1 MLVKRVS
8 LILLLW
14 LFFSGS
20 PAIPV
25 VDTGLG
31 SIKDSLLWKIEQTHK
46 PVEKVNLYLKLI
58 EQLMY
63 NQPSVALGYGEQA
76 LQLAKDGNLT
86 ICMPALLNR
95 MADIRKGMTDYQT
108 ALDLASR
115 AMEMASGQENLREM
129 AESHRIIGILYT
141 DLGDYQQS
149 SGHLFE
155 CLKLIEQTGDHSA
168 IARAYNSIGYLC
180 FEQQNFE
187 KALEYYIQALDICR
201 KSADFPGISRGLNN
215 VAAIYFETNRN
226 DSAEKYFREAVLINR
241 KIGQRLWEGI
251 NYQNLGEVKM
261 EQHRYSQA
269 LEFYLL
275 GMDIF
280 MQMNNINQLSSLYLN
295 ISAYCDSIGDMAG
308 SREYAEKAYTLSR
321 EHKLRKVTMYA
332 AAKLQRYYRQQGD
345 LENAYRY
352 GMIHYEI
359 KDSLELEQS
368 MIKFARLDQQYAADK
383 QKQEEKLLR
392 QRNHFTLVI
401 VIISSILLL
410 LLVLWL
416 MTRQK
421 MKAREIQQAK
431 EKLQDEVDM
440 KNKEL
445 ALNVMNLIRKNEIIT
460 GISDR
465 LMKVEQGA
473 LQQELKDAIS
483 LISRDLQKNTEVEI
497 WEEFELRFKQVNG
510 EFYQRLMQQFPDL
523 TQGEQRLCAF
533 LKLNLS
539 SKEISRLTGQQIPT
553 LVIARHRL
561 RKKLG
566 ISNTQQ
572 NLFSFLNRI

>member
-1 MLVKRVS
+1 MFAKKVH
-8 LILLLW
+8 LILLW
-14 LFFSGS
+14 VLFSFS
-20 PAIPV
+20 PAILAV
-25 VDTGLG
+25 NTGQG
-31 SIKDSLLWKIEQTHK
+31 SIQDSLLWEIEQTHK
-46 PVEKVNLYLKLI
+46 SVEKVNLYLKLI

-63 NQPSVALGYGEQA
+63 NHPSVALGYGEQA
-76 LQLAKDGNLT
+76 LQLAENENLT
-86 ICMPALLNR
+86 ALIPALLNH

-108 ALDLASR
+108 ALDLATK
-115 AMEMASGQENLREM
+115 AMEMASGQENIKEM
-129 AESHRIIGILYT
+129 AESHRIIGILNT

-149 SGHLFE
+149 SENLFE
-155 CLKLIEQTGDHSA
+155 CLRLVEQTGDKSA
-168 IARAYNSIGYLC
+168 IARAFNNIGYLC
-180 FEQQNFE
+180 FEQQNFD
-187 KALEYYIQALDICR
+187 KALEYYQIALDIS
-201 KSADFPGISRGLNN
+201 KKNGDYPGISRGLNN
-215 VAAIYFETNRN
+215 VAAIYFEASRN

-261 EQHRYSQA
+261 EQHLYSQA

-280 MQMNNINQLSSLYLN
+280 LQMNNINHLSSLYLN
-295 ISAYCDSIGDMAG
+295 ISSYCDSIGDVAG

-321 EHKLRKVTMYA
+321 DNRLRKVTMAA
-332 AAKLQRYYRQQGD
+332 AAKLQRYYRHQGD

-368 MIKFARLDQQYAADK
+368 MIKFARMDQQYSADK
-383 QKQEEKLLR
+383 QKQEEKLLQ
-392 QRNHFTLVI
+392 QRNHFILVI
-401 VIISSILLL
+401 VIISSILVL

-445 ALNVMNLIRKNEIIT
+445 ALNVIHLIRKNEILT

-465 LMKVEQGA
+465 LMKVEHLA
-473 LQQELKDAIS
+473 VQQELKEAIS
-483 LISRDLQKNTEVEI
+483 LISKDLQKNTEVEI

-533 LKLNLS
+533 LKLNLT
-539 SKEISRLTGQQIPT
+539 SKEISRLTGQQVST

-566 ISNTQQ
+566 ISNTQI